1 MRDVQ
6 LVRRVDQVGLVEQ
19 LERLLGPFTADPDLC
34 LQIGLALQI
43 IRIREVLH
51 DLPDQLPT
59 RSP

>member
-1 MRDVQ
+1 VVPPD
-6 LVRRVDQVGLVEQ
+6 GLFSAS
-19 LERLLGPFTADPDLC
+19 GAFTADPDLC

-51 DLPDQLPT
+51 DVPDQLPT